1 MSAALTG
8 LFIHPVKSAAGITCR
23 SARLGPYGLE
33 HDREWLV
40 VDPNGRFVTQREE
53 SRLALLGTAIEDG
66 LLKISNPQGP
76 GPSLDLAHEGAV
88 REVQV
93 WRSVCAAFD
102 AGDEAA
108 DFLSCWLGRSLR
120 LVRFDRR
127 RARLANHDWTGGRD
141 VPTLFP
147 DGYPLLV
154 LSEASIADL
163 SERVGRDLPVRR
175 FRPNLLLGGITPYG
189 EDGFDAIEVGGARIQ
204 LTKACTRCVITTVD
218 PGRGGFRGRRTI
230 AHAEEVP
237 LRRRTARR
245 DLRPQCLCIGRRGQ
259 GADRRHAGYR
269 DRSLSRRLTLQQYP
283 QCGDQRHRLADRQ
296 MVMRAGDA
304 GHRMHVGQACCE
316 QRGSRRR
323 YHLALLAV
331 DEIHNGR

>member
-1 MSAALTG
+1 MSATLAG
-8 LFIHPVKSAAGITCR
+8 LFIHPVKSAAGMACG

-40 VDPNGRFVTQREE
+40 VDQNGRFVTQREE
-53 SRLALLGTAIEDG
+53 ARLALLATAIDDG
-66 LLKISNPQGP
+66 ALRLANPQGP
-76 GPSLDLAHEGAV
+76 GPSLDLQHEGAV

-102 AGDEAA
+102 AGDEVAQ
-108 DFLSCWLGRSLR
+108 FLSGWLGRPLR

-163 SERVGRDLPVRR
+163 SQRVGRSLPVQR
-175 FRPNLLLGGITPYG
+175 FRPNLLLGGVAPYA
-189 EDGFDAIEVGGARIQ
+189 EDQFAAIQMGAARIQ

-218 PGRGGFRGRRTI
+218 PARGERDG
-230 AHAEEVP
+230 EEP
-237 LRRRTARR
+237 LRTLKKYRHDAALRGAVFGRNAYVLEGEGTVLTSGMPVAVAAARTA
-245 DLRPQCLCIGRRGQ
+245 G
-259 GADRRHAGYR
+259 
-269 DRSLSRRLTLQQYP
+269 
-283 QCGDQRHRLADRQ
+283 
-296 MVMRAGDA
+296 
-304 GHRMHVGQACCE
+304 
-316 QRGSRRR
+316 
-323 YHLALLAV
+323 
-331 DEIHNGR
+331 